1 MKTSNSAVIT
11 HVELNQN
18 LLNTLFKFNPLSKLK
33 RFLSDKTGVEKA
45 FYSLAEILTIL
56 KNIIRGEGMFDHAN
70 PSVIICSPE
79 LERALNMKALHVTE
93 IRDLVLS
100 QITKIPDQSLRTNL
114 NLEAPRDNQPQ
125 QQPQQQPPRII
136 RTANISTAIYTDKNA
151 KFTLKPKFL
160 KVVQL
165 VPGADPNQRIFS
177 YEDVTILLTKYILS
191 RKDTMFDTRNIKLA
205 LIADDPLG
213 DAFGVKAFHRC
224 QVNNLLKKQLIPF
237 DPNCPS
243 NPPIVTSSS
252 GPDKSADQCHLNS
265 TTLTAASKLPT
276 NPLNPSEEQ
285 RRTRKRNSAGDLIE
299 QAGTELDS
307 ESYPSS
313 QLCILCCQ
321 RPRDASFVH
330 GDLGHM
336 VSCFYCADR
345 LWKRQATC
353 PVCRRTVDRIIRI
366 IES

>member
-1 MKTSNSAVIT
+1 MIECGRGFFTVGSQRWLNKHSFFQKKTMKTSNSAVIT

-100 QITKIPDQSLRTNL
+100 QITKVPDQSLRENFTQQINCRGTTINISRTNL

-136 RTANISTAIYTDKNA
+136 RTANISTAA

-160 KVVQL
+160 KVV
-165 VPGADPNQRIFS
+165 
-177 YEDVTILLTKYILS
+177 
-191 RKDTMFDTRNIKLA
+191 
-205 LIADDPLG
+205 
-213 DAFGVKAFHRC
+213 
-224 QVNNLLKKQLIPF
+224 
-237 DPNCPS
+237 
-243 NPPIVTSSS
+243 
-252 GPDKSADQCHLNS
+252 
-265 TTLTAASKLPT
+265 
-276 NPLNPSEEQ
+276 
-285 RRTRKRNSAGDLIE
+285 
-299 QAGTELDS
+299 
-307 ESYPSS
+307 
-313 QLCILCCQ
+313 
-321 RPRDASFVH
+321 
-330 GDLGHM
+330 
-336 VSCFYCADR
+336 
-345 LWKRQATC
+345 
-353 PVCRRTVDRIIRI
+353 
-366 IES
+366 

>member
-1 MKTSNSAVIT
+1 MNTSNSAVIT

-100 QITKIPDQSLRTNL
+100 QITKVPDQSLRENFTQQINCRGTTINISRTNL

-160 KVVQL
+160 KV
-165 VPGADPNQRIFS
+165 G
-177 YEDVTILLTKYILS
+177 
-191 RKDTMFDTRNIKLA
+191 
-205 LIADDPLG
+205 
-213 DAFGVKAFHRC
+213 
-224 QVNNLLKKQLIPF
+224 
-237 DPNCPS
+237 
-243 NPPIVTSSS
+243 
-252 GPDKSADQCHLNS
+252 
-265 TTLTAASKLPT
+265 
-276 NPLNPSEEQ
+276 
-285 RRTRKRNSAGDLIE
+285 KRNHICSIGIFNYK
-299 QAGTELDS
+299 G
-307 ESYPSS
+307 
-313 QLCILCCQ
+313 CI
-321 RPRDASFVH
+321 H
-330 GDLGHM
+330 
-336 VSCFYCADR
+336 
-345 LWKRQATC
+345 
-353 PVCRRTVDRIIRI
+353 
-366 IES
+366 